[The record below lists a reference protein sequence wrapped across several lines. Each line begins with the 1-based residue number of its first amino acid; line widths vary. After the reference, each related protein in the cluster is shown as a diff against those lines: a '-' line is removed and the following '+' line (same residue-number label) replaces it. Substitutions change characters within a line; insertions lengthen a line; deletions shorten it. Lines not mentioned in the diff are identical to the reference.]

1 MVFMHANPRFAQLL
15 DLADKGPVL
24 RAALVEELAE
34 LLTLWPKDCPQD
46 MRAPCEAL
54 LARAARDAGETVR
67 AHLRMQLCEDPVLA
81 ARILPGDNLGRTLI
95 EMTRAGLDIRARF
108 AEALDLSSRR
118 IEEIL
123 ASENGLAVICK
134 GLGIGRAVFSALVM
148 LNNAKRDAAQCY
160 ALLDA
165 YDAIPATEAARK
177 LKALHKRDAI
187 RRAA

>member
-1 MVFMHANPRFAQLL
+1 MHANPRFAQLL
-15 DLADKGPVL
+15 DLADKGPAL

-95 EMTRAGLDIRARF
+95 EMARAGLDIRARF
-108 AEALDLSSRR
+108 AEALDLSLRR

-123 ASENGLAVICK
+123 ASEHGLAIICK
-134 GLGIGRAVFSALVM
+134 GLGVNRATFSALAM
-148 LNNAKRDAAQCY
+148 LSESNSNVAQCY
-160 ALLDA
+160 ARLDA
-165 YDAIPATEAARK
+165 YDALPAAEAARK
-177 LKALHKRDAI
+177 LKSWHKRDAI